1 VVGPHSRA
9 SLVSVLR
16 ARCVIPAGAA
26 LLLGVVAA
34 PAAATPVR
42 PAGATT
48 PLGTERLSNEYTL
61 TRWAHPRRV
70 TAIRHDPVA
79 RSRRV
84 GRLRMLTEDGYPEVY
99 LALSSR
105 RVPGHGLWIKV
116 RIPARPNGQKGWVRR
131 SALGFLHVVDTALVI
146 NTRRSR
152 ATLRRDGRR
161 VWRARIGH
169 GAPGMRTPRGR
180 FYIREKMRNLGG
192 SPIYGPWAFGSSA
205 YSSLSDWPGGGVVG
219 IHGTN
224 QPWLIPGRPSHGCV
238 RIRNTAIIRLA
249 RLMPIG
255 TPVRIR

>member
-1 VVGPHSRA
+1 VA
-9 SLVSVLR
+9 VLR
-16 ARCVIPAGAA
+16 RVSRGDVPRSRRLIVAGTT
-26 LLLGVVAA
+26 LVLGFAAA

-42 PAGATT
+42 PPNATT
-48 PLGTERLSNEYTL
+48 PLGTERLSNEYTV
-61 TRWAHPRRV
+61 TRWAHPLQRA
-70 TAIRHDPVA
+70 AIRRAPTA
-79 RSRRV
+79 NSRRV
-84 GRLRMLTEDGYPEVY
+84 GRLRMSTEDGFPEVY
-99 LALSSR
+99 LTLSSR
-105 RVPGHGLWIKV
+105 GVEGRGLWIRV

-131 SALGFLHVVDTALVI
+131 SALGLLHVVDTALLI

-161 VWRARIGH
+161 VWRASIGH

-192 SPIYGPWAFGSSA
+192 SPIYGPWAFGTSA

-224 QPWLIPGRPSHGCV
+224 QPELIPGRPSHGCV
-238 RIRNTAIIRLA
+238 RIRNPAIVRLA
-249 RLMPIG
+249 RLMPTG